1 MKFDLIIVFATIFY
15 VIFIYFLFLSDFIF
29 NKISH
34 PRRVTINKC
43 DKFSKNKVEKMST
56 VLSLKRKDCLLRA
69 LPFNKV
75 FQIINSIDYL
85 IPSIFVSL

>member
-29 NKISH
+29 NKINH

-43 DKFSKNKVEKMST
+43 DKFTKNKVEKNVRST
-56 VLSLKRKDCLLRA
+56 FIKKKRL
-69 LPFNKV
+69 
-75 FQIINSIDYL
+75 
-85 IPSIFVSL
+85 FVKSSAV

>member
-1 MKFDLIIVFATIFY
+1 MKFDLTIVFATIFY

-43 DKFSKNKVEKMST
+43 DKFSKNKVEKNVHST
-56 VLSLKRKDCLLRA
+56 FIKKKRL
-69 LPFNKV
+69 
-75 FQIINSIDYL
+75 
-85 IPSIFVSL
+85 FVKSSAV